1 MDALKD
7 SIDELLDKLNDDV
20 FFERLYDRYTER
32 YQAIPDPVT
41 PELDTRMA
49 RRFAS
54 ISEPSHNIFL
64 RHKCFKI
71 VAACAVLMTIAG
83 YGIVYADAWRV
94 QINNLW
100 MSFYQGSNNRPTDAD
115 FQLIEQIPPGFP
127 IPAYIPDGYTL
138 SEVDAGEVKIRLVYQ
153 NAASHTLV
161 YEVFAADSTIFS
173 QSSTQQGSISSAVS
187 GHPGYIIPFGDIN
200 TIVWRTEQNIF
211 RLSGSSP
218 QKTLLKVAE
227 STK

>member
-100 MSFYQGSNNRPTDAD
+100 MSFCQGSNDRPADAD
-115 FQLIEQIPPGFP
+115 SRLIEQIPAGFP
-127 IPAYIPDGYTL
+127 IPAYIPDGYIL
-138 SEVDAGEVKIRLVYQ
+138 AKVDAGEVKIRLVYQ
-153 NAASHTLV
+153 NASSNALV
-161 YEVFAADSTIFS
+161 YEIFLWDSTVFT
-173 QSSTQQGSISSAVS
+173 QKSTQQGATPVNIHGSSGFLLS
-187 GHPGYIIPFGDIN
+187 MDQTSNLIWRNEKYIFQI
-200 TIVWRTEQNIF
+200 
-211 RLSGSSP
+211 SGSCS
-218 QKTLLKVAE
+218 QEILLKVAE